1 MRYPL
6 KPVQEEAQV
15 PRRRASG
22 FNGMAPLLY
31 RGDVDAAHL
40 IPTPAQA
47 GITWGV
53 PVARAVRVADSGGRG
68 SRSLGWREDVGPRVN
83 SKGRSAREVVEAGH
97 ESWFKQ
103 VSGRV
108 AYTCAGRVS
117 QGTKISLDASGRV
130 ACSCSGR
137 VRQEQRYLMSSRDT
151 RRV

>member
-6 KPVQEEAQV
+6 KPVQEETQV
-15 PRRRASG
+15 PRCRASG
-22 FNGMAPLLY
+22 FDGRAPLLH

-40 IPTPAQA
+40 IPRPVLTPAQA

-53 PVARAVRVADSGGRG
+53 HVARAVRVADSGGRG
-68 SRSLGWREDVGPRVN
+68 SRSLGWREVVGPRVN

-108 AYTCAGRVS
+108 AYACAGRVS
-117 QGTKISLDASGRV
+117 QGTNISL
-130 ACSCSGR
+130 
-137 VRQEQRYLMSSRDT
+137 EFP
-151 RRV
+151 